1 MQSLKLSRFTDFAGI
16 IFAILATSA
25 CADESQA
32 ANWQDQFQLHGFASQ
47 TMTWSDHYNFNGHSR
62 NGIGLDM
69 REIGANVSWRPNG
82 DWLLS
87 AEVLSRRAG
96 KSDDGSPDLDYA
108 VIDRI
113 LWHGDNQLGV
123 RFGKVKLPFGFFN
136 SNRDVPHTRVSILM
150 PQSIYL
156 EPIRSVLHSA
166 PGLEAYGEHT
176 RDWGDFSWSLT
187 AFQPVEHDKDFEY
200 FLFNQDFPGEF
211 HGRPSWVAQGL
222 FNPAGNWRFGA
233 SLGEMNFRFRADG
246 PLQPGFFREF
256 TTQAKAGV
264 LSVEYNR
271 ESWSL
276 IGEYARYKTRSGN
289 FANLTSVGYYL
300 QANWRFAPSW
310 QGFARYD
317 AFYANDDDRDGK
329 KFTAMFGFPNYLVF
343 SEDRTVGLRF
353 DPTPSW
359 TLATELHNV
368 RGTSWLSPQ
377 ENPIAQQSA
386 SRFNLVMLQ
395 ATYHF

>member
-1 MQSLKLSRFTDFAGI
+1 MPSLKLSRFI
-16 IFAILATSA
+16 NSAITALVLWAT
-25 CADESQA
+25 A
-32 ANWQDQFQLHGFASQ
+32 ANAEEARTNTWRDQVQLHGFASQ
-47 TMTWSDHYNFNGHSR
+47 TLTWSDQYNYNGHSH
-62 NGIGLDM
+62 NGIGVDM
-69 REIGANVSWRPNG
+69 REIGANVSWRPDAN
-82 DWLLS
+82 WLLS

-96 KSDDGSPDLDYA
+96 KSDNGSPELDYA

-113 LWHGDNQLGV
+113 LWSGDNQLGV
-123 RFGKVKLPFGFFN
+123 RLGKIKLPFGFFN
-136 SNRDVPHTRVSILM
+136 TSRDVPHTRSSILM

-156 EPIRSVLHSA
+156 EPIRTVLHSA
-166 PGLEAYGEHT
+166 PGVEAYGDHE

-187 AFQPVEHDKDFEY
+187 AFQPTEHNKDFEY
-200 FLFNQDFPGEF
+200 FLFNRDFPGEF

-222 FNPAGNWRFGA
+222 LDLGENWRFGA

-246 PLQPGFFREF
+246 VLPPGFFREF

-264 LSVEYNR
+264 LSAEYNL
-271 ESWSL
+271 ESWSF

-300 QANWRFAPSW
+300 QANWRFAPGW

-317 AFYANDDDRDGK
+317 AFYANDDDRNGTQ
-329 KFTAMFGFPNYLVF
+329 FAARFGLPNYLAF
-343 SEDRTVGLRF
+343 SEDRTIGLRF
-353 DPTPSW
+353 DPSQSW

-386 SRFNLVMLQ
+386 SRFNLVMFQ